1 MKNREDFEEH
11 TLWTTLE
18 QIEAK
23 DDLIAELPSDTRKY
37 LQFLIDDL
45 KKRKSKSQAY
55 YLSASRLDSL
65 ESNLNR
71 ISGYVDNEDSARVD
85 QYVAACFDELS
96 SNWPA
101 NYAKD
106 LASITES
113 TIDSISNNAQRRI
126 AEADKAAD
134 KVADLS
140 QSYEEHSDALKSA
153 FDSQS
158 QEINSNLGALQEETS
173 QALKEL
179 ETETQQSLEN
189 LQNHTTQETDAI
201 QKSFEESLGDIKS
214 EAESILDDV
223 KTTAN
228 AIAGHVIA
236 DNYGKYARNCAVSR
250 VIYDLIA
257 IVFSIG
263 ALFLVAWTLT
273 EVSLDATST
282 TVFKLALSVAAF
294 TVSGFLFRRGS
305 FLFKESKVAKRTELT
320 LKSYKSYI
328 ATLPETN
335 QEKIS
340 MQIAERIFIKGDL
353 GDDKSS
359 LNLFKRD
366 ELSDKDIEKVV
377 KLLETATKIAGSAN

>member
-140 QSYEEHSDALKSA
+140 QSYEEHSDALESA

-335 QEKIS
+335 QEEIS